1 MKNVLFVMKL
11 FPEEKAALEK
21 LDGYRFTFAENWDL
35 PDQVFEETD
44 IIIGNPKLSLLEKFP
59 RLEWLQLQSAGA
71 NNYVSIPEHIMLTN
85 AYDVFG
91 EAISEH
97 MLACALT
104 SAKSFPAYAKLQE
117 ERSWK
122 KSGEAKS
129 IYGSKV
135 LSVGMGSIGTAFA
148 RKMSLLGATCDG
160 VRRTVHDK
168 PDFIRELYS
177 FDKLAEIIP
186 EYDFV
191 GLSLPETE
199 ETINMFDENILSLM
213 KDGSTLINVGRGSA
227 IDQDALIRL
236 AKAGKFRGV
245 FLDVT
250 TPEPLPVNHPLWN
263 TPDVY
268 ITPHISGGSS
278 SDIIRGFLLKV
289 VADNLARVNRG
300 EQPVHIVD
308 RKLGY

>member
-11 FPEEKAALEK
+11 SDSEKQMLEK

-35 PDQVFEETD
+35 PQEVMAETE
-44 IIIGNPKLSLLEKFP
+44 IIIGNPKLSLIEQFP
-59 RLEWLQLQSAGA
+59 KLEWLQLQSAGA
-71 NNYVSIPEHIMLTN
+71 NSYVSIPENIMLTN

-97 MLACALT
+97 MLACAFM
-104 SAKSFPAYAKLQE
+104 SAKCFPAYIEQQK
-117 ERSWK
+117 ERNWK
-122 KSGEAKS
+122 KYAEARG
-129 IYGSKV
+129 IFGSRV

-148 RKMSLLGATCDG
+148 RKMALLGAVCDG

-168 PDFIRELYS
+168 PDFINELYS

-199 ETINMFDENILSLM
+199 ETIRMYDEKILSLM

-236 AKAGKFRGV
+236 AKAGKFRAV
-245 FLDVT
+245 CLDVT
-250 TPEPLPVNHPLWN
+250 EPEPLPVNDPLWN
-263 TPDVY
+263 TPGIY

-278 SDIIRGFLLKV
+278 SDIIRGTLLKV
-289 VADNLARVNRG
+289 VSENLARVASGR
-300 EQPVHIVD
+300 QPVHVVD